1 MRPSFPSIPS
11 HGSSSVTKKLEF
23 EMIDDNPYFKGS
35 KLVNEKSRSKNP
47 KEVSTEITTYST
59 TRYSTDAVDVPQH
72 DTYVSLKRNI
82 LGENRKRLRYVPYL
96 EDSDDNDRAANEG
109 LERRLRKMYD
119 FTPNEQRPGF
129 VRHSEKARKLGPYVE
144 AFLEELGCNFSDV
157 LHFLLA
163 PKDSDYDQSLGEDTV
178 RAYKRRADSCT
189 EKFNRESRKWVRVL
203 KELPA
208 LTGPKKLA
216 IAALACSAFLNV
228 CRYSLWHVAR
238 KASCAVLPVSSSE
251 QCLLKACRVCFL
263 FDCQCHG
270 EMKEEEHSGQYEWL
284 SDDEL
289 AAQINRRTNVHT
301 CSRRVEHSDD
311 GRVSAIEDGE
321 HNSGYFYKGTRT
333 WELHNRLP
341 FYPCNHP
348 GQSCEAAVC
357 RCFEQQITCEK
368 SCACPQTCSRRF
380 KGCTCSTHPTR
391 RVCFQDARCD
401 CFQLNREC
409 DPDFCGSCGAKD
421 LLDPMNRYNE
431 GAVKGKC
438 SNVEIQ
444 RGVPKKTLLGNSE
457 FHGFGLY
464 MGEKVK
470 QYQFIGE
477 YKGEII
483 GTKEMIRREV
493 VYAFMNT
500 WYTFK
505 LNPEQG
511 IDSKSAGNKIRFI
524 NNSDVKDTINV
535 HARAMMCNT
544 VVRFGMFAA
553 RNIEE
558 GEELFFSYNYP
569 DDVTRDFLERDG
581 GKRGTTQP
589 KKVVK
594 GASASSFAKPG
605 LPASATAKPQTATE
619 PAARGA
625 VARKT
630 LDPSTTLSSGDTSGR
645 GEASRPVRSTRTRKP
660 ARAERESSVSSS
672 IFFAHEM
679 EDDEDYAP
687 ADVSDSEGER
697 DRIGEDDG
705 EKKVRRRRRPRR
717 DGFALSRNRERE
729 SSEYIP

>member
-1 MRPSFPSIPS
+1 MSTPSIGPAVVREAFDKSTDGAKTSSDSVVEKQLQHLNSPLVVPSVTQAATGSLKPIRPTSDHQGLTSMPVSNNAKPPTDLSTRETETNVAPILKRKRSKSTQRPAEDQPNKKQHVRVKLPFAQLPIAAVPLLTKEPQKCGASQLARHCVNGAKPDGHERAQPNHPNAKVTVKDGGSRSPQTAFSNDLTGNNLGKAVSAVAFRIVTSPGEGEADDPAVNVGLALPQPSPEVNQINETKQGVSSRSAAVVATPNGIGLANTTSLPVASRAQDQRVKTLDTSQNTGTPGVETNSEVVGLPETASALQVRSIPLSLSEVEAVLRKHISTSQDDHEYFVKGWLRRARLDGLGRPPNTGPISIVNDSNDHGTLPKAKMRPSFPSIPS
-11 HGSSSVTKKLEF
+11 HGSSSVTKTLEF
-23 EMIDDNPYFKGS
+23 EMIVDNPSFKGS
-35 KLVNEKSRSKNP
+35 KPVNDKSRYKNP
-47 KEVSTEITTYST
+47 KEVRTETMRYST

-72 DTYVSLKRNI
+72 DTYVSLKRNV

-163 PKDSDYDQSLGEDTV
+163 PKDSDYDQSL
-178 RAYKRRADSCT
+178 
-189 EKFNRESRKWVRVL
+189 
-203 KELPA
+203 
-208 LTGPKKLA
+208 
-216 IAALACSAFLNV
+216 
-228 CRYSLWHVAR
+228 
-238 KASCAVLPVSSSE
+238 
-251 QCLLKACRVCFL
+251 
-263 FDCQCHG
+263 
-270 EMKEEEHSGQYEWL
+270 
-284 SDDEL
+284 
-289 AAQINRRTNVHT
+289 
-301 CSRRVEHSDD
+301 
-311 GRVSAIEDGE
+311 
-321 HNSGYFYKGTRT
+321 
-333 WELHNRLP
+333 
-341 FYPCNHP
+341 
-348 GQSCEAAVC
+348 
-357 RCFEQQITCEK
+357 
-368 SCACPQTCSRRF
+368 
-380 KGCTCSTHPTR
+380 
-391 RVCFQDARCD
+391 
-401 CFQLNREC
+401 
-409 DPDFCGSCGAKD
+409 D

-431 GAVKGKC
+431 EAIKGRC

-558 GEELFFSYNYP
+558 GEELFFSY
-569 DDVTRDFLERDG
+569 
-581 GKRGTTQP
+581 K
-589 KKVVK
+589 
-594 GASASSFAKPG
+594 
-605 LPASATAKPQTATE
+605 
-619 PAARGA
+619 
-625 VARKT
+625 
-630 LDPSTTLSSGDTSGR
+630 
-645 GEASRPVRSTRTRKP
+645 
-660 ARAERESSVSSS
+660 
-672 IFFAHEM
+672 
-679 EDDEDYAP
+679 
-687 ADVSDSEGER
+687 
-697 DRIGEDDG
+697 
-705 EKKVRRRRRPRR
+705 
-717 DGFALSRNRERE
+717 
-729 SSEYIP
+729 